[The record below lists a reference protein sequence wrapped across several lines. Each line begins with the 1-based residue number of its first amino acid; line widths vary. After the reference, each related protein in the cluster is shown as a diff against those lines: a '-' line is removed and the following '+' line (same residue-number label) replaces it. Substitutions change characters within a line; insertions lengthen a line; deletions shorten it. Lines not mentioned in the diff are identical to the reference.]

1 MEALLAA
8 IMVYLGIGL
17 HMARDVAVPGAAPG
31 LGPQL
36 RIACAV
42 LAAGLFWPREYWRM
56 LKEDWDNY
64 YLDAD

>member
-1 MEALLAA
+1 
-8 IMVYLGIGL
+8 MVYLGIGL
-17 HMARDVAVPGAAPG
+17 HMARDVAIAGNPPPG

-36 RIACAV
+36 RIACIV
-42 LAAGLFWPREYWRM
+42 LAAGLLWPREYWRM